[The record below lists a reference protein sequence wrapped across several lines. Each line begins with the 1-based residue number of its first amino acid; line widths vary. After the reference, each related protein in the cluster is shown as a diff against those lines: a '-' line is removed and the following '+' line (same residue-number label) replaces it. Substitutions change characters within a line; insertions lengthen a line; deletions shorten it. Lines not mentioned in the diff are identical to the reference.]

1 MITAPS
7 RDAAE
12 CSLIQLFIDN
22 INNLLKIVLNFVF
35 FFNSAQM
42 LTTFPVATW
51 FTALVFDS
59 CIESLSFASFSSVC
73 TMVEVQG
80 MREDTIKPKKDSMV
94 NLQMKIFY
102 LHKTNTSMTQQKMP
116 RNSILFAHHNKQ

>member
-1 MITAPS
+1 M
-7 RDAAE
+7 
-12 CSLIQLFIDN
+12 
-22 INNLLKIVLNFVF
+22 F

-51 FTALVFDS
+51 LMALVFDS
-59 CIESLSFASFSSVC
+59 CIESFSFASFSSVC

-80 MREDTIKPKKDSMV
+80 MRDKINPKKDSMV

-102 LHKTNTSMTQQKMP
+102 LYKTNTSITQQKMLNFKRV
-116 RNSILFAHHNKQ
+116 RNSILFAHHNK